1 MAFRLLTK
9 QNSYIHGHSDRFAPA
24 DSATDF
30 TEPLGFKIRDQRAT
44 NGNLFKLI
52 ITIFQHFPL
61 FN

>member
-30 TEPLGFKIRDQRAT
+30 TEPLGFKIRWPRT
-44 NGNLFKLI
+44 ETFSNRI

>member
-30 TEPLGFKIRDQRAT
+30 TEPLGFKIRGHER
-44 NGNLFKLI
+44 KP
-52 ITIFQHFPL
+52 FQTYYNHFST
-61 FN
+61 FSTF

>member
-30 TEPLGFKIRDQRAT
+30 TEPLGFKIRGPRT
-44 NGNLFKLI
+44 ETLFK
-52 ITIFQHFPL
+52 FMVA
-61 FN
+61 